1 MTGYGT
7 GRPLPTVAGF
17 AARQAF
23 AALRKHGV
31 AAAPLL
37 HRAGLSELDLAAE
50 GDNSRR
56 IPAIA
61 QAKFLDLAAEAMDDS
76 AFGLHLAGQIDPRDA
91 GIFFYVGSA
100 ARDVGE
106 ALALYS
112 RYCRIM
118 NEAVRLKLTPTPGGI
133 AAEIEFTGLPRYA
146 TRHNIEF
153 ILGCV
158 KTALRAVTGRNV
170 SPTTVA
176 FGHNRNS
183 DVREF
188 ERYFGCPVEFG
199 GQTNL
204 LTLSDDVLRTPLT
217 TADRKLL
224 DAIRPFCDMAAKERN
239 TGLGT
244 LRAAVE
250 NEVER
255 LLPDGKAQVQTI
267 AKNLALSVRT
277 LSRRLSDEGA
287 TYADVVDQLRRSL
300 ALQYLKEP
308 GMSLSQISWLLGY
321 EGSTSFNH
329 AFKRWT
335 GRSPSV
341 ARNEKRLSPPS
352 A

>member
-7 GRPLPTVAGF
+7 GRPLPTVTGF

-23 AALRKHGV
+23 AALRKNGV

-37 HRAGLSELDLAAE
+37 QQAGLSERDLAPDD
-50 GDNSRR
+50 DNSRR
-56 IPAIA
+56 ISAIA
-61 QAKFLDLAAEAMDDS
+61 QAKFLDLAADAMDDS
-76 AFGLHLAGQIDPRDA
+76 AFGLHLAGQIDPRDV
-91 GIFFYVGSA
+91 GILFYVSSA

-106 ALALYS
+106 AMALYS
-112 RYCRIM
+112 RYCRIVS
-118 NEAVRLKLTPTPGGI
+118 EAIRQKLIPTPAGL
-133 AAEIEFTGLPRYA
+133 AAEIEFAGIPRYA
-146 TRHNIEF
+146 TRHYVEF

-158 KTALRAVTGRNV
+158 KTAMRVVTGRNL
-170 SPTTVA
+170 SPTAVA
-176 FGHNRNS
+176 FSHSRNS

-188 ERYFGCPVEFG
+188 ERFFGCPVEFG
-199 GQTNL
+199 AEANL
-204 LTLSDDVLRTPLT
+204 LELSHDLLRTPLT

-224 DAIRPFCDMAAKERN
+224 DAIRPFCDMAAKERH
-239 TGLGT
+239 TEVGT

-250 NEVER
+250 NEVEK

-277 LSRRLSDEGA
+277 LSRRLSDEGV

-300 ALQYLKEP
+300 ALQYIKEP
-308 GMSLSQISWLLGY
+308 GMSLAQISWLLGY

-329 AFKRWT
+329 AFRRWT
-335 GRSPSV
+335 GRAPSA
-341 ARNEKRLSPPS
+341 ARNDTRLSPPS